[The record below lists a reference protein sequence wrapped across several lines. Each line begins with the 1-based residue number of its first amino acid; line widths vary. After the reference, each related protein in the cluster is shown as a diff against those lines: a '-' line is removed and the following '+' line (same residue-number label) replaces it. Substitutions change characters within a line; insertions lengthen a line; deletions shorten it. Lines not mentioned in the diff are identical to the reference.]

1 MQGERKGRI
10 SVVSYFKGMGWGSV
24 RGEGKAEFGQ
34 LETREKK
41 KKSRKSSPY
50 LAVKCADT
58 VETGE
63 C

>member
-24 RGEGKAEFGQ
+24 RGEVKAEFGQ

-41 KKSRKSSPY
+41 KKAEKAAPP
-50 LAVKCADT
+50 LL
-58 VETGE
+58 
-63 C
+63 